1 MTKRKQSNTEEV
13 IDNGEKILLTTEE
26 FSMTDSDN
34 NGIDNVSRVETKGDG
49 RISEMDINKN
59 KYEESDKVMHQKS
72 STLEN
77 NKVINLGE
85 MYRLLKKRW
94 WMLLLNCVIVGVITS
109 LLIVEEPRTYT
120 SEVKLAPEAE
130 NDGGGTLSSIA
141 SSFGIDLGNMSS
153 ADAIRPDLY
162 PDLVS
167 STDFI
172 MQIFKIPVKTLDGN
186 IYTDYYTYL
195 KKYQKSS
202 WWRKNITEFMKKFKS
217 EPPVR
222 KTHSNKDDNGGDG
235 VPTRVLSSDE
245 EKMIEGVKG
254 SVICSVDR
262 KTYIISIL
270 VEDQDP
276 LIAATVADSVSSM
289 IQNFVTDYR
298 TNKATKDYRYYY
310 GLLIQAKDDYEKA
323 CAEYAK
329 YVDTHRD
336 VILQTYLTERDQLEN
351 DMQVK
356 LNTYN
361 AMLTQVN
368 NAKAKIQ
375 ETTPAFTI
383 LQHAYVP
390 VMPTGP
396 KRMIFVITWVFL
408 TFVFTAF
415 FICKGHISDGF

>member
-1 MTKRKQSNTEEV
+1 
-13 IDNGEKILLTTEE
+13 
-26 FSMTDSDN
+26 
-34 NGIDNVSRVETKGDG
+34 
-49 RISEMDINKN
+49 
-59 KYEESDKVMHQKS
+59 
-72 STLEN
+72 
-77 NKVINLGE
+77 
-85 MYRLLKKRW
+85 
-94 WMLLLNCVIVGVITS
+94 
-109 LLIVEEPRTYT
+109 
-120 SEVKLAPEAE
+120 
-130 NDGGGTLSSIA
+130 
-141 SSFGIDLGNMSS
+141 
-153 ADAIRPDLY
+153 
-162 PDLVS
+162 
-167 STDFI
+167 
-172 MQIFKIPVKTLDGN
+172 
-186 IYTDYYTYL
+186 
-195 KKYQKSS
+195 
-202 WWRKNITEFMKKFKS
+202 
-217 EPPVR
+217 
-222 KTHSNKDDNGGDG
+222 
-235 VPTRVLSSDE
+235 
-245 EKMIEGVKG
+245 
-254 SVICSVDR
+254 
-262 KTYIISIL
+262 
-270 VEDQDP
+270 
-276 LIAATVADSVSSM
+276 M

-298 TNKATKDYRYYY
+298 TNKATKDYKYYY
-310 GLLIQAKDDYEKA
+310 GLLIQAKDDYERA